1 MRLFSSH
8 MFLSVLYW
16 AEFDAAKE
24 STVLLMDFT
33 TQNITSYLH
42 KKGGK
47 KNNITCKLLAYTSN
61 NKNNITCTLL
71 VPLPCHDMPCSS
83 SHNM

>member
-1 MRLFSSH
+1 

-16 AEFDAAKE
+16 ADFDAAKE

-33 TQNITSYLH
+33 TQNITSYLP
-42 KKGGK
+42 KKRGK
-47 KNNITCKLLAYTSN
+47 KNNITYKLLAYTS

-71 VPLPCHDMPCSS
+71 VPLPCHAMQQQS
-83 SHNM
+83 

>member
-16 AEFDAAKE
+16 TEFDAAKE

-33 TQNITSYLH
+33 TQNTTSYLQ
-42 KKGGK
+42 KKMGGRK
-47 KNNITCKLLAYTSN
+47 TT
-61 NKNNITCTLL
+61 
-71 VPLPCHDMPCSS
+71 
-83 SHNM
+83 